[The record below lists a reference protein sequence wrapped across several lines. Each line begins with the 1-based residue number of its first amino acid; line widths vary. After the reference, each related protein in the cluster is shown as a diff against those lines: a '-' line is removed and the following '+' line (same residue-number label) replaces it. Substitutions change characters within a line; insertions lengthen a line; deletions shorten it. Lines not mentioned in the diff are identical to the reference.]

1 MPGETLRQR
10 DTKAGSWQW
19 SCLRRGCGWVQ
30 LASVSLA
37 HAGPRQANVD
47 IPQISKTF
55 STQPGSQ
62 QETTNGLLDEA
73 LWRELPGKAA
83 TGHRPL

>member
-1 MPGETLRQR
+1 MAG

-19 SCLRRGCGWVQ
+19 SCLHRGCGWVQ
-30 LASVSLA
+30 LASVALA
-37 HAGPRQANVD
+37 RAGPQQANVD

-62 QETTNGLLDEA
+62 QEPTNCLLDEA

-83 TGHRPL
+83 TGHWPL